1 MEIYKKAKKVVSEI
15 EELEKL
21 LVWFE
26 DDPKSSMRMYD
37 VVSNETRRI
46 NIDDM
51 SKHILR
57 RTINGRIETKIKE
70 LEEL

>member
-1 MEIYKKAKKVVSEI
+1 MEIYKKAKKLVSEI

-26 DDPKSSMRMYD
+26 DDPKNSMRMYD
-37 VVSNETRRI
+37 AISNETRRI
-46 NIDDM
+46 NLDDL
-51 SKHILR
+51 SKHIIR
-57 RTINGRIETKIKE
+57 RTINERIGAKIKE